1 MDKRTIIIKLNK
13 FFCDSNRQERK
24 YVKAWLSKKQIWGTT
39 YRYDLHVIAAGCIC
53 RSKEMRELSDKLS
66 SKFNGELSDITRIEI
81 HEEGSRPNNK
91 FHDLLVFDCE
101 EPCYTQKI
109 Y

>member
-1 MDKRTIIIKLNK
+1 
-13 FFCDSNRQERK
+13 
-24 YVKAWLSKKQIWGTT
+24 
-39 YRYDLHVIAAGCIC
+39 
-53 RSKEMRELSDKLS
+53 MRELSDKLS